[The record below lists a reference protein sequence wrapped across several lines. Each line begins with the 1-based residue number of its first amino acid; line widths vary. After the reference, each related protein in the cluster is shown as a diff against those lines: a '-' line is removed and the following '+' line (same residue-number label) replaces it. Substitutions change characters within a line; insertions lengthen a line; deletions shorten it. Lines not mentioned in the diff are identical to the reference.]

1 MDLEEEKRSYE
12 ALLGRMHIAEQSD
25 PKVAEG
31 LRRMREEE
39 WRHRDEI
46 LALLIKIDPYSLP
59 TGPGGGGP
67 RRPSQPRRD
76 IPPARDALIRAG
88 TAVPRH
94 VPVLPFLRL
103 P

>member
-39 WRHRDEI
+39 RKHRDEI
-46 LALLIKIDPYSLP
+46 LDLLMKTDPYTLP
-59 TGPGGGGP
+59 HGPDGGE
-67 RRPSQPRRD
+67 SSEK
-76 IPPARDALIRAG
+76 ARA
-88 TAVPRH
+88 
-94 VPVLPFLRL
+94 
-103 P
+103 